1 MADFSIK
8 HVLKTQLND
17 DGISV
22 QELLKLLNRDDELI
36 KALLKT
42 LKIDKLEK
50 DFINIAGAGTL
61 VEIQNGINERFHKE
75 DLISSLKDITVRN
88 DEDFILQ
95 FDNLSENEYFTKL
108 GMTSIEAK
116 PKYSSKSDFFSWLY
130 GMDKYASELMK
141 NELSDILLY
150 NLELLKQKEKG
161 QENRKYRILHD
172 LHNDD
177 LFVRAIISLSRYNNY
192 DNNVTIVIALLTL
205 HSRMKELGV
214 TYSLNRIE
222 YNESYIRIFVEEN
235 NKRELKQV
243 GYIKNIIEVSNDEV
257 KREALRFDAISNIE
271 FVDSEKKLQ
280 EIIIQPL
287 GTRPKIKSNILAIAH
302 STTPQTFV
310 EKLVEIENSV
320 KIHDELFNLISEI
333 AKITNPLQIIHL
345 VRRKVDGAR
354 NEGFKKYKHNVQKML
369 DNHTVTNMIQLL
381 SLFKKMDLLTEKD
394 IEASEYIRF
403 IIYESLIERK

>member
-1 MADFSIK
+1 
-8 HVLKTQLND
+8 
-17 DGISV
+17 
-22 QELLKLLNRDDELI
+22 
-36 KALLKT
+36 
-42 LKIDKLEK
+42 
-50 DFINIAGAGTL
+50 
-61 VEIQNGINERFHKE
+61 
-75 DLISSLKDITVRN
+75 
-88 DEDFILQ
+88 
-95 FDNLSENEYFTKL
+95 
-108 GMTSIEAK
+108 
-116 PKYSSKSDFFSWLY
+116 
-130 GMDKYASELMK
+130 MDKYASELMK